1 MARRVPEYKKRLYI
15 ALSFWILFFVL
26 CKIAWDSGR
35 FNDWGPPLMAFGLYE
50 LWVVPTRCRA
60 RTTRKGSCKH
70 PCYGLLK
77 GCRHQASHGP
87 GKRADLFRAL
97 TAGRAQFIPS
107 PSADGTAA
115 LKSQPI
121 PDPDTVT
128 VGTVQ
133 RLVTFFTIVSGIAGV
148 VQTIFAAVSMH

>member
-1 MARRVPEYKKRLYI
+1 MARVPEYKKRLYI
-15 ALSFWILFFVL
+15 ALGFWIAFLVL

-35 FNDWGPPLMAFGLYE
+35 FTDWGPPLTALGVYE
-50 LWVVPTRCRA
+50 LWVVPTRCKA
-60 RTTRKGSCKH
+60 RTTRKGLCKH

-87 GKRADLFRAL
+87 GKRADLLRAL
-97 TAGRAQFIPS
+97 TAGRPQAITA

-128 VGTVQ
+128 VDTAQ
-133 RLVTFFTIVSGIAGV
+133 RLVIFFTVVGGIAGV

>member
-1 MARRVPEYKKRLYI
+1 MARVPEYKKRLYI
-15 ALSFWILFFVL
+15 ALGFWIVFLVL

-35 FNDWGPPLMAFGLYE
+35 FSDWGPPLMALGVYE
-50 LWVVPTRCRA
+50 LWVVPTRCKA
-60 RTTRKGSCKH
+60 RTTRKGLCKH

-87 GKRADLFRAL
+87 GKRADLLRAL
-97 TAGRAQFIPS
+97 TAGRSQAITA

-128 VGTVQ
+128 VDTAQ
-133 RLVTFFTIVSGIAGV
+133 RLVIFFTVVGGIAGV
-148 VQTIFAAVSMH
+148 VQTIFAAVSVH